1 MPGDVDV
8 SVVIPTH
15 DRAALLS
22 LTLPRLLSQELDG
35 ATLEV
40 LVVDDGSPTD
50 ATASLVES
58 LSSPSL
64 RLIRQARGGSSAA
77 RNRAIE
83 FARGRILLFLDDD
96 AFVGPHF
103 VARHLALHVA
113 PELRLVAG
121 GIIQVRAIPESIDEA
136 PGLRAYH
143 RHPMPGGNASAPTIA
158 VRALGGYDPWFS
170 AYGWQDQE
178 LGERLMQSGL
188 RRTFA
193 WRAPI
198 YHYKPPAYDSDLRTQ
213 LVRER
218 DRGRMGAR
226 FYHKHPRATIGVATK
241 MGPAVRAL
249 IRAADRAFSIEA
261 LQTRVEAGQVDGA
274 DVPPWRAALLRA
286 RVESEAGASE
296 LARIRNAGAAPRP

>member
-1 MPGDVDV
+1 MRGDVDV
-8 SVVIPTH
+8 SVIIPTH
-15 DRAALLS
+15 DRAALLA
-22 LTLPRLLSQELDG
+22 LTLPRLLSQELEG
-35 ATLEV
+35 ATLEL

-50 ATASLVES
+50 ATLALVSSLA
-58 LSSPSL
+58 SPSL
-64 RLIRQARGGSSAA
+64 RLMRQPHGGSSAA
-77 RNRAIE
+77 RNRAIRV
-83 FARGRILLFLDDD
+83 ARGRVLLFLDDD

-103 VARHLALHVA
+103 IAGHLALHA
-113 PELRLVAG
+113 SPDLRLVAG
-121 GIIQVRAIPESIDEA
+121 GIIQVRAIPASIDES

-143 RHPMPGGNASAPTIA
+143 RHPMPGGNASAPAAA

-198 YHYKPPAYDSDLRTQ
+198 YHYKPPAYDFDLRTQ

-226 FYHKHPRATIGVATK
+226 FYYKHPRTTIGVATK

-249 IRAADRAFSIEA
+249 IRAADRAFGIEA
-261 LQTRVEAGQVDGA
+261 LQTRVETGQVDGA
-274 DVPPWRAALLRA
+274 HVPPWRAALLRA

-296 LARIRNAGAAPRP
+296 LARIRSARAEPQR